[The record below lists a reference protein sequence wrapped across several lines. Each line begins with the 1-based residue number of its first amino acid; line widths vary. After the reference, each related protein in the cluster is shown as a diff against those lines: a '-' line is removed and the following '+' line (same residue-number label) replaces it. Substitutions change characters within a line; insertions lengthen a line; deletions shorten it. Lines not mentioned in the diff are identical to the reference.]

1 VSKTRRRPDWSCYP
15 NGSYPLPVLV
25 ALSCDIEP
33 EDIDLEKDRE
43 DPDLAVFWARLAQA
57 TEAVRSGELVP
68 ERDNSSS

>member
-1 VSKTRRRPDWSCYP
+1 
-15 NGSYPLPVLV
+15 VLV